1 MSQKMFLS
9 FHTLPFR
16 SAKIRTITHET
27 GVQCYRTTFHTVWI
41 PFLLILFVR
50 CTLGS
55 IYTLSGTA
63 TFLVEGNGTERYMGR
78 NRTLTAAETSKRND
92 RKIPFLEKTARSF
105 DSYCTCTFMGTWTHP
120 LVSPSFLLS
129 FPLLLFLHLSHF
141 FFSSICLSSFPTS
154 PLSFSLFPFLCPS
167 LFFFSSRIICPK
179 RLYLGSAI
187 FTEPQNVFLPFRMI
201 N

>member
-16 SAKIRTITHET
+16 SAKVGTITHET

-78 NRTLTAAETSKRND
+78 NRTLTAVETSKRND
-92 RKIPFLEKTARSF
+92 RKIPFLEQN
-105 DSYCTCTFMGTWTHP
+105 CTIFWLILYLYVHGN
-120 LVSPSFLLS
+120 LDLPSRLS
-129 FPLLLFLHLSHF
+129 FFSSIFLSSSFPPSVSLLIFCYLSLFFSDISPIFLSFSFSLSVSLLLFL
-141 FFSSICLSSFPTS
+141 
-154 PLSFSLFPFLCPS
+154 
-167 LFFFSSRIICPK
+167 
-179 RLYLGSAI
+179 
-187 FTEPQNVFLPFRMI
+187 
-201 N
+201 